1 MGTGIFMDCKSK
13 HESNFIAELEVNGQ
27 KIDLNTFVEAFI
39 SQSII
44 GMLKSLR
51 GVDVVETIDLKI
63 SKKS

>member
-1 MGTGIFMDCKSK
+1 MECNSK

-27 KIDLNTFVEAFI
+27 KIDLNTFVESFI

-63 SKKS
+63 SKEA

>member
-1 MGTGIFMDCKSK
+1 MECNSK

-27 KIDLNTFVEAFI
+27 KIDLNRFVESFI
-39 SQSII
+39 AQSII

-63 SKKS
+63 SKEAKDPKSQ